1 MGSWTFLL
9 QLEGVTGH
17 VRHSCKR
24 YAVSGVALP
33 TQISII
39 ACDSNAESSAQK
51 VHNEIE
57 NRLTKL
63 RNNPANCD
71 GPEFIKCMAW
81 GEPSC
86 RHILV
91 LLVGSVPLDQRFELL
106 ASDWLKKGGGYSKV
120 LPVFVGGI
128 THDQVFVNNLFTTL
142 SKCNLVSWGNSPHR
156 LADLILSQ
164 ALMDEKP
171 GIFIS
176 YLRSEA
182 SSAADQIH
190 DALIR
195 NGFRVFLDRFSG
207 TPGRLFPQELAEAM
221 SGMGLVV
228 LLETQGLKNSRWT
241 MWEAAFAHRYRIGPI
256 AVNFKK
262 SSQHH
267 SASVRHNVSEDPIQS
282 MLSTTV
288 DDIVKFIQAEHLKV
302 AVSRRAY
309 YETLVRLAAQSKSGV
324 VTRIGAN
331 VLKIADSQQSTR
343 GFALPCG
350 VPGQLK
356 HIRRLVETKTGGC
369 ALLAGEHIHLPPPD
383 LSDLEWLAAK
393 EKVMLTGS
401 ASIYRVV
408 SKIV

>member
-17 VRHSCKR
+17 VRPSCKR

-63 RNNPANCD
+63 SNNLENCN
-71 GPEFIKCMAW
+71 GPGGNNCMAW

-91 LLVGSVPLDQRFELL
+91 LLVGSVPLDQSFELL
-106 ASDWLKKGGGYSKV
+106 ASDWLKKGGVYSKV

-128 THDQVFVNNLFTTL
+128 THDQVFVNNLFPIL
-142 SKCNLVSWGNSPHR
+142 SACNLVSWGNSPHR

-164 ALMDEKP
+164 ALIDEKP
-171 GIFIS
+171 GVFIS
-176 YLRSEA
+176 YLRTEA
-182 SSAADQIH
+182 SKAADQIH

-195 NGFRVFLDRFSG
+195 CGFRVFLDRFSG

-256 AVNFKK
+256 AINFNN

-267 SASVRHNVSEDPIQS
+267 STSVRHNVSNDPLKS
-282 MLSTTV
+282 MHSTTV
-288 DDIVKFIQAEHLKV
+288 DDIVKFIQVEHLNV
-302 AVSRRAY
+302 AISRRSY
-309 YETLVRLAAQSKSGV
+309 YETLVRLAAKSKSGD

-331 VLKIADSQQSTR
+331 VLKIADSQRSTK
-343 GFALPCG
+343 GFALLCG

-369 ALLAGEHIHLPPPD
+369 ALLAGEHIHLPPSD

>member
-1 MGSWTFLL
+1 MASWTVLL
-9 QLEGVTGH
+9 QFEGVSGR
-17 VRHSCKR
+17 VSPSCRR
-24 YAVSGVALP
+24 YSISGIALP

-63 RNNPANCD
+63 SNNLENCN
-71 GPEFIKCMAW
+71 GPGGNNCMAW

-91 LLVGSVPLDQRFELL
+91 LMIGSVQLNQSFELL
-106 ASDWLKKGGGYSKV
+106 ASDWLKKGGGSSEV

-128 THDQVFVNNLFTTL
+128 THDQVFANNQFPTL
-142 SKCNLVSWGNSPHR
+142 SKCNLVSWGNSLHR
-156 LADLILSQ
+156 LVDIISSHALID
-164 ALMDEKP
+164 AKP
-171 GIFIS
+171 GVFIS
-176 YLRSEA
+176 YLRKEA
-182 SSAADQIH
+182 STAADQIH

-195 NGFRVFLDRFSG
+195 CGFRVFLDRFSG
-207 TPGRLFPQELAEAM
+207 TLGRLFPQELAEAM

-256 AVNFKK
+256 AVNFKN

-267 SASVRHNVSEDPIQS
+267 SASVRHNVSEDPLKS
-282 MLSTTV
+282 MHSTTV
-288 DDIVKFIQAEHLKV
+288 DDIVKFIQVEHLNV
-302 AVSRRAY
+302 AISRRAY
-309 YETLVRLAAQSKSGV
+309 YETLVRVAAESKSGD
-324 VTRIGAN
+324 VTRIGPN
-331 VLKIADSQQSTR
+331 VLKIADSQHSTR

-356 HIRRLVETKTGGC
+356 HIRHLVETKTGGC
-369 ALLAGEHIHLPPPD
+369 ALLAGEHIHLPPSD

-408 SKIV
+408 CNIV